1 MIYLTYYSELI
12 ITIISGQKYMFTLK
26 TPDNPLMPS
35 DADMHQKWP

>member
-26 TPDNPLMPS
+26 TPEL
-35 DADMHQKWP
+35 